1 MDIPNLAILTA
12 LAVFL
17 LALHVAGAI
26 IVLRTLRTAAHHMA
40 RLEELVGL
48 ENGLLEHE
56 REKAIAS
63 EEVKADE
70 KLATKPEAVKAQ
82 IVERKVDKVLS
93 LSCLNLQ
100 NYLLDESKTV
110 GQVLTEKGNRVIS
123 FIRFQVGEGIAKDP
137 LKEN

>member
-26 IVLRTLRTAAHHMA
+26 VVLRTLRTAAHHMA

-56 REKAIAS
+56 RKRS
-63 EEVKADE
+63 EIFAPVA
-70 KLATKPEAVKAQ
+70 ATKGAGEAVLSESAASQALKAMF
-82 IVERKVDKVLS
+82 
-93 LSCLNLQ
+93 
-100 NYLLDESKTV
+100 
-110 GQVLTEKGNRVIS
+110 GQQG
-123 FIRFQVGEGIAKDP
+123 
-137 LKEN
+137 

>member
-26 IVLRTLRTAAHHMA
+26 VVLRTLRTAAHHMA

-56 REKAIAS
+56 RKRS
-63 EEVKADE
+63 EVFAPVAVTPKGAG
-70 KLATKPEAVKAQ
+70 EAVLSESAASQALKAMF
-82 IVERKVDKVLS
+82 
-93 LSCLNLQ
+93 
-100 NYLLDESKTV
+100 
-110 GQVLTEKGNRVIS
+110 GQQG
-123 FIRFQVGEGIAKDP
+123 
-137 LKEN
+137 